1 MAQMA
6 LTKPDVFMSVPGAVL
21 VVGSKTPESKIGF
34 FAHFH
39 VDGGS
44 QFSTTDGS
52 AYNAMRSII
61 SSISISEA
69 TNSQFLTS
77 LNKVTYLYTFGDRL
91 AELDVGGVFFLN
103 PECDGVS
110 GFHAVYNFFEANKL
124 STNNIK
130 PIKFVLSAGGDKA
143 TSVRTFNCFLVS
155 SNFSITDPAA
165 MVGTYSLK
173 LYYMPQPK

>member
-1 MAQMA
+1 MA
-6 LTKPDVFMSVPGAVL
+6 LSQPDVFMSVPGTVM
-21 VVGSKTPESKIGF
+21 VVVPKTDSASIGF

-44 QFSTTDGS
+44 QFSTSDGS
-52 AYNAMRSII
+52 AYNSMRSII
-61 SSISISEA
+61 SSINISEN

-77 LNKVTYLYTFGDRL
+77 LNKVTYLYTFGDKL
-91 AELDVGGVFFLN
+91 AELDVGGLFFLN

-130 PIKFVLSAGGDKA
+130 PIKFVLTARA
-143 TSVRTFNCFLVS
+143 EMTTTARTFNCFLVS

-165 MVGTYSLK
+165 MIGTYSLK